1 MTAVSPA
8 LTPTPVRIGSRV
20 IGPEEPVW
28 LIAEAGVNH
37 NGDVAAA
44 ERLVVEARRAGADC
58 VKFQTFS
65 AARVAS
71 ANAPKAPYQ
80 LRSTARSES
89 QLEMLRKLELDAA
102 AHERIAAACASEG
115 IVFLS
120 APYAVEDVDL
130 LESLGVAA
138 YKVPSALL
146 VEPKLLGRIAVTGKP
161 VILSTGLATLDE
173 VGDAVATLRSA
184 GNDQIVLLQCTTD
197 YPANPA
203 ETNLRAMHTMGSAF
217 GVLTGYSDH
226 TSGAAVAI
234 AAAAL
239 GAVVIEK
246 HLTLDK
252 ALSGP
257 DHATSADPDEFRAL
271 VRAIRDVKAAL
282 GSGRK
287 EPSSSERRNLVEMR
301 RSLVA
306 TQPIT
311 AGTVVTAGMVSP
323 KRPATGIPPR
333 DLATVVGKVAKVD
346 IDIDRPLE
354 WWMLE

>member
-8 LTPTPVRIGSRV
+8 PTSVRIGSRV
-20 IGPEEPVW
+20 IGPGEPVW

-37 NGDVAAA
+37 NGDVTAA
-44 ERLVVEARRAGADC
+44 ERLIVEAKRAGADC

-65 AARVAS
+65 AGSVAS

-80 LRSTARSES
+80 LRSTAASES
-89 QLEMLRKLELDAA
+89 QLEMLRRLELDAA
-102 AHERIAAACASEG
+102 AHERLAAACTAAG

-146 VEPKLLGRIAVTGKP
+146 VEPDLLRRVAATGKP

-173 VGDAVATLRSA
+173 VGDAVTTLRAA
-184 GNDQIVLLQCTTD
+184 GNDQLVLLQCTTD
-197 YPANPA
+197 YPATPSEA
-203 ETNLRAMHTMGSAF
+203 NLRTMQTMGSAF

-226 TSGAAVAI
+226 TSGTAVAV

-252 ALSGP
+252 AQAGP
-257 DHATSADPDEFRAL
+257 DHATSADPDEFREF
-271 VRAIRDVKAAL
+271 VRAIRDVEAAL
-282 GSGRK
+282 GSGQK
-287 EPSSSERRNLVEMR
+287 EPSTSERGNLVEMR

-306 TQPIT
+306 TQPIA
-311 AGTVVTAGMVSP
+311 AGTVIAADMLSP

-346 IDIDRPLE
+346 IAPDRPLE
-354 WWMLE
+354 WWMVE